1 LSLSSFIRVRGEKEE
16 ALFREVKMAMSK
28 KSLENLQKALAA
40 IVGREWVTEE
50 KSFLKVS
57 PRTSEEV
64 SKILKMANQK
74 RTPVVPRGGGTGWW
88 SKSVPQA
95 GGILLDIR
103 RMNDVLT
110 IDEDTL
116 TVTTQAGITFEK
128 LEAKITEKGYRLV
141 IFPESGRT
149 ATVAGHIETWGTSPF
164 SSSGHEDQAT
174 QILSMKVVL
183 PTGEIMHTGSGA
195 VKTAGNFA
203 RRFFPSELNGLFI
216 GAEGAFGVIT
226 EATLKMHKWPEAI
239 VSRMIGFRELKDGV
253 NTLRKIQERQR
264 SGSLLTIVEQR
275 LMKSAMLTLVVPRIK
290 DRVTEDLKF
299 ILAIRGDGDA
309 VDVRHHIEQTS
320 EIARGEGGTVIEDEV
335 PEWWKGRYHLISGA
349 FRGPR
354 IMLVAMVPMGKF
366 LDAAAL
372 TEKFGRENNTDIMM
386 LGYPMFGP
394 VMLAH
399 AVLPVEG
406 STPAARKK
414 ALALARKL
422 MEELMNMGGVPHR
435 VGTDFLPVI
444 TKKLDRSYYDFV
456 KKLKKMLDPKGIM
469 NPGLVVAGK

>member
-1 LSLSSFIRVRGEKEE
+1 
-16 ALFREVKMAMSK
+16 MAISK
-28 KSLENLQKALAA
+28 KSRENLQKALAA
-40 IVGREWVTEE
+40 IAGREWVTLE

-57 PRTSEEV
+57 PRTPEAV
-64 SKILKMANQK
+64 SRILKLANQK

-88 SKSVPQA
+88 SKSEPQA

-103 RMNDVLT
+103 RMNEVLQ

-128 LEAKITEKGYRLV
+128 LEAKISEKGYRLV
-141 IFPESGRT
+141 IFPESGRS
-149 ATVAGHIETWGTSPF
+149 ATVAGHIQTWGTSPF

-183 PTGEIMHTGSGA
+183 PTGEIIHTGSGA

-203 RRFFPSELNGLFI
+203 RRFFPADLNGLFI

-239 VSRMIGFRELKDGV
+239 VSRMIGFREMRDGV
-253 NTLRKIQERQR
+253 HTLRKIQERQR

-275 LMKSAMLTLVVPRIK
+275 LMKSDMVKTVIPRIR
-290 DRVTEDLKF
+290 DRMTDDLQF
-299 ILAIRGDGDA
+299 TLAVRGDGDA
-309 VDVRHHIEQTS
+309 VDVRHHLEQVF

-335 PEWWKGRYHLISGA
+335 PEWWEGRYRLISGA
-349 FRGPR
+349 LRGPR

-366 LDAAAL
+366 LEAAAL
-372 TEKFGRENNTDIMM
+372 TEKFGEENNTSIMM

-399 AVLPVEG
+399 AVIPVAG
-406 STPAARKK
+406 STPADRKK
-414 ALALARKL
+414 ALTLARKL
-422 MEELMNMGGVPHR
+422 MEALMNMGGVPHR

-444 TKKLDRSYYDFV
+444 TKKLDRSYYAFV